1 MHGLMRGFGF
11 FFALFVLAGFLIG
24 QSRGFVVWGVIL
36 GMVAG
41 LVATLLANWALGR
54 R

>member
-1 MHGLMRGFGF
+1 MRGFGILCV
-11 FFALFVLAGFLIG
+11 LFVLAGSLIG
-24 QSRGFVVWGVIL
+24 GAQGYVVWGVIL

-41 LVATLLANWALGR
+41 VVATLLANWALGR